1 MLQEIFAFVF
11 SVAALAGVLC
21 CFPGMR
27 DAKASGRHPH
37 LRK

>member
-27 DAKASGRHPH
+27 DTKASGHRPRV
-37 LRK
+37 RK